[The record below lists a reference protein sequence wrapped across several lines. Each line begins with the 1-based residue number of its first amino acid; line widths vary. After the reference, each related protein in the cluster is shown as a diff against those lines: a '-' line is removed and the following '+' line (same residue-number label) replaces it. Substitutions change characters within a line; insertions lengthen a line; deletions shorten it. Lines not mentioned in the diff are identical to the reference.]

1 MIKKA
6 IIGLS
11 LIFTVSVFVL
21 PSGVG
26 AVDIWGGDACS
37 STSADLCQKKN
48 DTSTASLTQSVINL
62 ILYIAGLMSIIMIIV
77 AGIMYVTAH
86 GVPDKVANA
95 KRTLIYAV
103 VGLLISVLSVAIVRY
118 VYDTILASN
127 FSGQQVA
134 VIEQN
139 SKGDNYETHK

>member
-1 MIKKA
+1 M
-6 IIGLS
+6 
-11 LIFTVSVFVL
+11 SV
-21 PSGVG
+21 
-26 AVDIWGGDACS
+26 
-37 STSADLCQKKN
+37 
-48 DTSTASLTQSVINL
+48 
-62 ILYIAGLMSIIMIIV
+62 IMIIV
-77 AGIMYVTAH
+77 AGIMYATAH